1 MGHARDAE
9 RRRASDRED
18 GVNVAR
24 RWMDEHWD
32 AMAQAARRYACSGA
46 ATPEDIA
53 QEALCAAYERRDRLV
68 DTAGERAW
76 LLAFVRNKG
85 REAVRRRGRRG
96 KRLPVEYVD
105 AEGDATYV
113 ECDDPRRE
121 RVLEAVRRLPESQ
134 QGIVRLMFDG
144 YNDNEIAATT
154 ELKNG
159 TLRVYRHR
167 AIRKLKQMLGP

>member
-1 MGHARDAE
+1 MGEERDAE
-9 RRRASDRED
+9 RRLAGDRED
-18 GVNVAR
+18 GVNVAT

-32 AMAQAARRYACSGA
+32 AMVQAARRYAGSGA

-53 QEALCAAYERRDRLV
+53 KEALWVAYERRDRLV

-76 LLAFVRNKG
+76 LQAFVRNKG

-105 AEGDATYV
+105 TEGDATSV

-134 QGIVRLMFDG
+134 QEIVRLMVDG
-144 YNDNEIAATT
+144 CCDDEIAASTG
-154 ELKNG
+154 LKKG
-159 TLRVYRHR
+159 TLWVYRHR
-167 AIRKLKQMLGP
+167 AIGKLKQMLGP

>member
-9 RRRASDRED
+9 RRQASDREE

-32 AMAQAARRYACSGA
+32 AMVQAARRYAGGGV

-53 QEALCAAYERRDRLV
+53 QEALCAAYKRRDRLV

-85 REAVRRRGRRG
+85 REAIRRRGRRG
-96 KRLPVEYVD
+96 KRVPVEYVD
-105 AEGDATYV
+105 TERDAAYV

-121 RVLEAVRRLPESQ
+121 RVLEAVQRLPESQ
-134 QGIVRLMFDG
+134 QEIVRLMLDG
-144 YNDNEIAATT
+144 CCDDGIAATT
-154 ELKNG
+154 RMKKG
-159 TLRVYRHR
+159 TLWVYRHR
-167 AIRKLKQMLGP
+167 AIGKLKQMLGP